1 MRSSLASGGESDLAG
16 LATDPA
22 WWQRHPYYN
31 IPCESIS
38 SPPCQP
44 SGPRAGNTSPE
55 FYPTF
60 KYNPQSTHR
69 FVGGTFMKDI
79 YFARQPIYNRD
90 LQVEGYELFYR
101 QAGADS
107 AQFLDAE
114 IATSQ
119 IVLNTVTEVG
129 LDQIVGPHRVFIN
142 VARDFVVGGYLEMFA
157 LPQLV
162 FEVLGDI
169 VVDEPLLQTLRGLHQ
184 QGYRFVLD
192 DYTDNEA
199 YRALLE
205 IADYVKID
213 MLVTPEEEVRRLV
226 PLLRQRQVALMA
238 ERIET
243 QMIQEL
249 CQSLHF
255 DYFQGYHFSQP
266 RLLKF
271 RGVPANQLAILQLVS
286 KLHDPEIDL
295 KAIELLISQDV
306 SLSYKLLRY
315 INSAYFNLSRRI
327 DSIQRAIALL
337 GIKKIRSWA
346 TLISLSNLDDHRSD
360 LITVALERAKMCELL
375 ADAMGI
381 KQKESGFTVGLLSV
395 LDAMTQVPLDLIL
408 AALPLDEEINKALLQ
423 HKGPLGRILACT
435 LAYERC
441 DWESLDILDLEPSQ
455 INDAYMTAL
464 AEAYRAS
471 CELLK
476 S

>member
-1 MRSSLASGGESDLAG
+1 MTE
-16 LATDPA
+16 
-22 WWQRHPYYN
+22 
-31 IPCESIS
+31 
-38 SPPCQP
+38 
-44 SGPRAGNTSPE
+44 
-55 FYPTF
+55 
-60 KYNPQSTHR
+60 
-69 FVGGTFMKDI
+69 I

-90 LQVEGYELFYR
+90 FQVEGYELFYR
-101 QAGADS
+101 QAGAES

-119 IVLNTVTEVG
+119 VVLNTVTEVG
-129 LDQIVGPHRVFIN
+129 LDRIVGPHKAFIN
-142 VARDFVVGGYLEMFA
+142 IARDFVVGGYLEMFA

-162 FEVLGDI
+162 FEAVADI
-169 VVDEPLLQTLRGLHQ
+169 VVDEPLLRSLRQLRQ

-213 MLVTPEEEVRRLV
+213 MLVTPEEEVRRVV
-226 PLLRQRQVALMA
+226 PLLRQRGVALIA

-243 QMIQEL
+243 QSILEL
-249 CQSLHF
+249 CQTLKF
-255 DYFQGYHFSQP
+255 DFFQGYHFSQP
-266 RLLKF
+266 KMLKF

-286 KLHDPEIDL
+286 KLHEPEIDL
-295 KAIELLISQDV
+295 KAIESLIRQDV

-327 DSIQRAIALL
+327 DSIQRAIILL
-337 GIKKIRSWA
+337 GTKNIRSWA
-346 TLISLSNLDDHRSD
+346 TLISLANIDHHRSD

-375 ADAMGI
+375 AEAVGL
-381 KQKESGFTVGLLSV
+381 KHKESGYTVGLLSV
-395 LDAMTQVPLDLIL
+395 LDAMTQAPMELIL
-408 AALPLDEEINKALLQ
+408 AALPLDEEINEALLQ
-423 HKGPLGRILACT
+423 HKGMLGRILACA

-441 DWESLDILDLEPSQ
+441 DWESVDMLDLEPSQ

>member
-1 MRSSLASGGESDLAG
+1 MTE
-16 LATDPA
+16 
-22 WWQRHPYYN
+22 
-31 IPCESIS
+31 
-38 SPPCQP
+38 
-44 SGPRAGNTSPE
+44 
-55 FYPTF
+55 
-60 KYNPQSTHR
+60 
-69 FVGGTFMKDI
+69 I

-90 LQVEGYELFYR
+90 FQVEGYELFYR
-101 QAGADS
+101 QAGAES

-119 IVLNTVTEVG
+119 VVLNTVTEVG
-129 LDQIVGPHRVFIN
+129 LDRIVGPHKAFIN
-142 VARDFVVGGYLEMFA
+142 IARDFVVGGYLEMFA

-162 FEVLGDI
+162 FEAVADI
-169 VVDEPLLQTLRGLHQ
+169 VVDEPLLRSLRQLRQ
-184 QGYRFVLD
+184 QGCRFVLD

-213 MLVTPEEEVRRLV
+213 MLVTPEEEVRRVV
-226 PLLRQRQVALMA
+226 PLLRQRGVALIA

-243 QMIQEL
+243 QSILEL
-249 CQSLHF
+249 CQTLKF
-255 DYFQGYHFSQP
+255 DFFLFFHFSQP
-266 RLLKF
+266 KMLKF

-286 KLHDPEIDL
+286 KLHEPEIDL
-295 KAIELLISQDV
+295 KAIESLIRQDV

-327 DSIQRAIALL
+327 DSIQRAIILL
-337 GIKKIRSWA
+337 GTKNIRSWA
-346 TLISLSNLDDHRSD
+346 TLISLANIDHHRSD

-375 ADAMGI
+375 AEAVGL
-381 KQKESGFTVGLLSV
+381 KHKESGYTVGLLSV
-395 LDAMTQVPLDLIL
+395 LDAMTQAPMELIL
-408 AALPLDEEINKALLQ
+408 AALPLDEEINEALLQ
-423 HKGPLGRILACT
+423 HKGMLGRILACA

-441 DWESLDILDLEPSQ
+441 DWESVDMLDLEPSQ

>member
-1 MRSSLASGGESDLAG
+1 MTE
-16 LATDPA
+16 
-22 WWQRHPYYN
+22 
-31 IPCESIS
+31 
-38 SPPCQP
+38 
-44 SGPRAGNTSPE
+44 
-55 FYPTF
+55 
-60 KYNPQSTHR
+60 
-69 FVGGTFMKDI
+69 I

-90 LQVEGYELFYR
+90 FQVEGYELFYR
-101 QAGADS
+101 QAGAES

-119 IVLNTVTEVG
+119 VVLNTVTEVG
-129 LDQIVGPHRVFIN
+129 LDRIVGPHKAFIN
-142 VARDFVVGGYLEMFA
+142 IARDFVVGGYLEMFA

-162 FEVLGDI
+162 FEAVADI
-169 VVDEPLLQTLRGLHQ
+169 VVDEPLLRSLRQLRQ

-192 DYTDNEA
+192 DYTDIEA

-213 MLVTPEEEVRRLV
+213 MLVTPEEEVRRVV
-226 PLLRQRQVALMA
+226 PLLRQRGVALIA

-243 QMIQEL
+243 QSILEL
-249 CQSLHF
+249 CQTLKF
-255 DYFQGYHFSQP
+255 DFFQGYHFSQP
-266 RLLKF
+266 KMLKF

-286 KLHDPEIDL
+286 KLHEPEIDL
-295 KAIELLISQDV
+295 KAIESLIRQDV

-327 DSIQRAIALL
+327 DSIQRAIILL
-337 GIKKIRSWA
+337 GTKNIRSWA
-346 TLISLSNLDDHRSD
+346 TLISLANIDHHRSD

-375 ADAMGI
+375 AEAVGL
-381 KQKESGFTVGLLSV
+381 KHKESGYTVGLLSV
-395 LDAMTQVPLDLIL
+395 LDAMTQAPMELIL
-408 AALPLDEEINKALLQ
+408 AALPLDEEINEALLQ
-423 HKGPLGRILACT
+423 HKGMLGRILACA

-441 DWESLDILDLEPSQ
+441 DWESVDMLDLEPSQ

>member
-1 MRSSLASGGESDLAG
+1 MTE
-16 LATDPA
+16 
-22 WWQRHPYYN
+22 
-31 IPCESIS
+31 
-38 SPPCQP
+38 
-44 SGPRAGNTSPE
+44 
-55 FYPTF
+55 
-60 KYNPQSTHR
+60 
-69 FVGGTFMKDI
+69 I

-90 LQVEGYELFYR
+90 FQVEGYELFYR
-101 QAGADS
+101 QAGAES

-119 IVLNTVTEVG
+119 VVLNTVTEVG
-129 LDQIVGPHRVFIN
+129 LDRIVGPHKAFIN
-142 VARDFVVGGYLEMFA
+142 IARDFVVGGYLEMFA

-162 FEVLGDI
+162 FEVVADI
-169 VVDEPLLQTLRGLHQ
+169 VVDEPLLRSLRQLRQ

-213 MLVTPEEEVRRLV
+213 MLVTPEEEVRRVV
-226 PLLRQRQVALMA
+226 PLLRQRGVALIA

-243 QMIQEL
+243 QSILEL
-249 CQSLHF
+249 CQTLKF
-255 DYFQGYHFSQP
+255 DFFQGYHFSQP
-266 RLLKF
+266 KMLKF

-286 KLHDPEIDL
+286 KLHEPEIDL
-295 KAIELLISQDV
+295 KAIESLIRQDV

-327 DSIQRAIALL
+327 DSIQRAIILL
-337 GIKKIRSWA
+337 GTKNIRSWA
-346 TLISLSNLDDHRSD
+346 TLISLANIDHHRSD

-375 ADAMGI
+375 AEAVGL
-381 KQKESGFTVGLLSV
+381 KHKESGYTVGLLSV
-395 LDAMTQVPLDLIL
+395 LDAMTQAPMELIL
-408 AALPLDEEINKALLQ
+408 AALPLDEEINEALLQ
-423 HKGPLGRILACT
+423 HKGMLGRILACA

-441 DWESLDILDLEPSQ
+441 DWESVDMLDLEPSQ

>member
-1 MRSSLASGGESDLAG
+1 MTE
-16 LATDPA
+16 
-22 WWQRHPYYN
+22 
-31 IPCESIS
+31 
-38 SPPCQP
+38 
-44 SGPRAGNTSPE
+44 
-55 FYPTF
+55 
-60 KYNPQSTHR
+60 
-69 FVGGTFMKDI
+69 I

-90 LQVEGYELFYR
+90 FQVEGYELFYR
-101 QAGADS
+101 QAGAES

-119 IVLNTVTEVG
+119 VVLNTVTEVG
-129 LDQIVGPHRVFIN
+129 LDRIVGPHKAFIN
-142 VARDFVVGGYLEMFA
+142 IARDFVVGGYLEMFA

-162 FEVLGDI
+162 FEAVADI
-169 VVDEPLLQTLRGLHQ
+169 VVDEPLLRSLRQLRQ
-184 QGYRFVLD
+184 QGCRFVLD

-213 MLVTPEEEVRRLV
+213 MLVTPEEEVRRVV
-226 PLLRQRQVALMA
+226 PLLRQRGVALIA

-243 QMIQEL
+243 QSILEL
-249 CQSLHF
+249 CQTLKF
-255 DYFQGYHFSQP
+255 DFFQGYHFSQP
-266 RLLKF
+266 KMLKF

-286 KLHDPEIDL
+286 KLHEPEIDL
-295 KAIELLISQDV
+295 KAIESLIRQDV

-327 DSIQRAIALL
+327 DSIQRAIILL
-337 GIKKIRSWA
+337 GTKNIRSWA
-346 TLISLSNLDDHRSD
+346 TLISLANIDHHRSD

-375 ADAMGI
+375 AEAVGL
-381 KQKESGFTVGLLSV
+381 KHKESGYTVGLLSV
-395 LDAMTQVPLDLIL
+395 LDAMTQAPMELIL
-408 AALPLDEEINKALLQ
+408 AALPLDEEINEALLQ
-423 HKGPLGRILACT
+423 HKGMLGRILACA

-441 DWESLDILDLEPSQ
+441 DWESVDMLDLEPSQ

>member
-1 MRSSLASGGESDLAG
+1 MTE
-16 LATDPA
+16 
-22 WWQRHPYYN
+22 
-31 IPCESIS
+31 
-38 SPPCQP
+38 
-44 SGPRAGNTSPE
+44 
-55 FYPTF
+55 
-60 KYNPQSTHR
+60 
-69 FVGGTFMKDI
+69 I

-90 LQVEGYELFYR
+90 FQVEGYELFYR
-101 QAGADS
+101 QAGAES

-119 IVLNTVTEVG
+119 VVLNTVTEVG
-129 LDQIVGPHRVFIN
+129 LDRIVGPHKAFIN
-142 VARDFVVGGYLEMFA
+142 IARDFVVGGYLEMFA

-162 FEVLGDI
+162 FEAVADI
-169 VVDEPLLQTLRGLHQ
+169 VVDEPLLRSLRQLRQ

-213 MLVTPEEEVRRLV
+213 MLVTPEEEVRRVV
-226 PLLRQRQVALMA
+226 PLLRQRGVALIA

-243 QMIQEL
+243 QSILEL
-249 CQSLHF
+249 CQTLKF
-255 DYFQGYHFSQP
+255 DFFQGYHFSQP
-266 RLLKF
+266 KMLKF

-286 KLHDPEIDL
+286 KLHEPEIDL
-295 KAIELLISQDV
+295 KAIESLIRQDV

-327 DSIQRAIALL
+327 DSIQRAIILL
-337 GIKKIRSWA
+337 GTKNIRSWA
-346 TLISLSNLDDHRSD
+346 TLISLANIDHHRSD

-375 ADAMGI
+375 AEAVGL
-381 KQKESGFTVGLLSV
+381 KHKESGYTVGLLSV
-395 LDAMTQVPLDLIL
+395 LDAMTQAPMELIL
-408 AALPLDEEINKALLQ
+408 AALPLDEDINEALLQ
-423 HKGPLGRILACT
+423 HKGILGRILACA

-441 DWESLDILDLEPSQ
+441 DWEALDKLELELEPGQ

>member
-1 MRSSLASGGESDLAG
+1 MTE
-16 LATDPA
+16 
-22 WWQRHPYYN
+22 
-31 IPCESIS
+31 
-38 SPPCQP
+38 
-44 SGPRAGNTSPE
+44 
-55 FYPTF
+55 
-60 KYNPQSTHR
+60 
-69 FVGGTFMKDI
+69 I

-90 LQVEGYELFYR
+90 FQVEGYELFYR
-101 QAGADS
+101 QAGAES

-119 IVLNTVTEVG
+119 VVLNTVTEVG
-129 LDQIVGPHRVFIN
+129 LDRIVGPHKAFIN
-142 VARDFVVGGYLEMFA
+142 IARDFVVGGYLEMFA

-162 FEVLGDI
+162 FEAVADI
-169 VVDEPLLQTLRGLHQ
+169 VVDEPLLRSLRQLRQ
-184 QGYRFVLD
+184 QGCRFVLD

-213 MLVTPEEEVRRLV
+213 MLVTPEEEVRRVV
-226 PLLRQRQVALMA
+226 PLLRQRGVALIA

-243 QMIQEL
+243 QSILEL
-249 CQSLHF
+249 CQTLKF
-255 DYFQGYHFSQP
+255 DFFQGYHFSQP
-266 RLLKF
+266 KMLKF

-286 KLHDPEIDL
+286 KLHEPEIDL
-295 KAIELLISQDV
+295 KAIESLIRQDV

-327 DSIQRAIALL
+327 DSIQRAIILL
-337 GIKKIRSWA
+337 GTKNIRSWA
-346 TLISLSNLDDHRSD
+346 TLISLANIDHHRSD

-375 ADAMGI
+375 AEAVGL
-381 KQKESGFTVGLLSV
+381 KHKESGYTVGLLSV
-395 LDAMTQVPLDLIL
+395 LDALTQAPMELIL
-408 AALPLDEEINKALLQ
+408 AALPLDEEINEALLQ
-423 HKGPLGRILACT
+423 HKGMLGRILACA

-441 DWESLDILDLEPSQ
+441 DWESVDMLDLEPSQ

>member
-1 MRSSLASGGESDLAG
+1 MTE
-16 LATDPA
+16 
-22 WWQRHPYYN
+22 
-31 IPCESIS
+31 
-38 SPPCQP
+38 
-44 SGPRAGNTSPE
+44 
-55 FYPTF
+55 
-60 KYNPQSTHR
+60 
-69 FVGGTFMKDI
+69 I

-90 LQVEGYELFYR
+90 FQVEGYELFYR
-101 QAGADS
+101 QAGAES

-119 IVLNTVTEVG
+119 VVLNTVTEVG
-129 LDQIVGPHRVFIN
+129 LDRIVGPHKAFIN
-142 VARDFVVGGYLEMFA
+142 IARDFVVGGYLEMFA

-162 FEVLGDI
+162 FEVVADI
-169 VVDEPLLQTLRGLHQ
+169 VVDEPLLRSLRQLRQ
-184 QGYRFVLD
+184 QGCRFVLD

-213 MLVTPEEEVRRLV
+213 MLVTPEEEVRRVV
-226 PLLRQRQVALMA
+226 PLLRQRGVALIA

-243 QMIQEL
+243 QSILEL
-249 CQSLHF
+249 CQTLKF
-255 DYFQGYHFSQP
+255 DFFQGYHFSQP
-266 RLLKF
+266 KMLKF

-286 KLHDPEIDL
+286 KLHEPEIDL
-295 KAIELLISQDV
+295 KAIESLIRQDV

-327 DSIQRAIALL
+327 DSIQRAIILL
-337 GIKKIRSWA
+337 GTKNIRSWA
-346 TLISLSNLDDHRSD
+346 TLISLANIDHHRSD

-375 ADAMGI
+375 AEAVGL
-381 KQKESGFTVGLLSV
+381 KHKESGYTVGLLSV
-395 LDAMTQVPLDLIL
+395 LDAMTQAPMELIL
-408 AALPLDEEINKALLQ
+408 AALPLDEEINEALLQ
-423 HKGPLGRILACT
+423 HKGMLGRILACA

-441 DWESLDILDLEPSQ
+441 DWESVDMLDLEPSQ

>member
-1 MRSSLASGGESDLAG
+1 MTE
-16 LATDPA
+16 
-22 WWQRHPYYN
+22 
-31 IPCESIS
+31 
-38 SPPCQP
+38 
-44 SGPRAGNTSPE
+44 
-55 FYPTF
+55 
-60 KYNPQSTHR
+60 
-69 FVGGTFMKDI
+69 I

-90 LQVEGYELFYR
+90 FQVEGYELFYR
-101 QAGADS
+101 QAGAES

-119 IVLNTVTEVG
+119 VVLNTVTEVG
-129 LDQIVGPHRVFIN
+129 LDRIVGPHKAFIN
-142 VARDFVVGGYLEMFA
+142 IARDFVVGGYLEMFA

-162 FEVLGDI
+162 FEAVADI
-169 VVDEPLLQTLRGLHQ
+169 VVDEPLLRSLRQLRQ
-184 QGYRFVLD
+184 QGCRFVLD

-213 MLVTPEEEVRRLV
+213 MLVTPEEEVRRVV
-226 PLLRQRQVALMA
+226 PLLRQRGVALIA

-243 QMIQEL
+243 QSILEL
-249 CQSLHF
+249 CQTLKF
-255 DYFQGYHFSQP
+255 DFFQGYHFSQP
-266 RLLKF
+266 KMLKF

-286 KLHDPEIDL
+286 KLHEPEIDL
-295 KAIELLISQDV
+295 KAIESLIRQDV

-327 DSIQRAIALL
+327 DSIQRAIILL
-337 GIKKIRSWA
+337 GTKNIRSWA
-346 TLISLSNLDDHRSD
+346 TLISLANIDHHRSD

-375 ADAMGI
+375 AEAVGL
-381 KQKESGFTVGLLSV
+381 KHKESGYTVGLLSV
-395 LDAMTQVPLDLIL
+395 LDAMTQAPMELIL
-408 AALPLDEEINKALLQ
+408 AALPLDEEINEALLQ
-423 HKGPLGRILACT
+423 HKGMLGRILACA

-441 DWESLDILDLEPSQ
+441 DWEALDKLELELEPSQ

>member
-1 MRSSLASGGESDLAG
+1 MTE
-16 LATDPA
+16 
-22 WWQRHPYYN
+22 
-31 IPCESIS
+31 
-38 SPPCQP
+38 
-44 SGPRAGNTSPE
+44 
-55 FYPTF
+55 
-60 KYNPQSTHR
+60 
-69 FVGGTFMKDI
+69 I

-90 LQVEGYELFYR
+90 FQVEGYELFYR
-101 QAGADS
+101 QAGAES

-119 IVLNTVTEVG
+119 VVLNTVTEVG
-129 LDQIVGPHRVFIN
+129 LDRIVGPHKAFIN
-142 VARDFVVGGYLEMFA
+142 IARDFVVGGYLEMFA

-162 FEVLGDI
+162 FEVVADI
-169 VVDEPLLQTLRGLHQ
+169 VVDEPLLRSLRQLRQ

-213 MLVTPEEEVRRLV
+213 MLVTPEEEVRRVV
-226 PLLRQRQVALMA
+226 PLLRQRGVALIA

-243 QMIQEL
+243 QSILEL
-249 CQSLHF
+249 CQTLKF
-255 DYFQGYHFSQP
+255 DFFQGYHFSQP
-266 RLLKF
+266 KMLKF

-286 KLHDPEIDL
+286 KLHEPEIDL
-295 KAIELLISQDV
+295 KAIESLIRQDV

-327 DSIQRAIALL
+327 DSIQRAIILL
-337 GIKKIRSWA
+337 GTKNIRSWA
-346 TLISLSNLDDHRSD
+346 TLISLANIDHHRSD

-375 ADAMGI
+375 AEAVGL
-381 KQKESGFTVGLLSV
+381 KHKESGYTVGLLSV
-395 LDAMTQVPLDLIL
+395 LDAMTQAPMELIL
-408 AALPLDEEINKALLQ
+408 AALPLDEEINEALLQ
-423 HKGPLGRILACT
+423 HKGMLGRILACA

-441 DWESLDILDLEPSQ
+441 DWESVDTLDLEPSQ